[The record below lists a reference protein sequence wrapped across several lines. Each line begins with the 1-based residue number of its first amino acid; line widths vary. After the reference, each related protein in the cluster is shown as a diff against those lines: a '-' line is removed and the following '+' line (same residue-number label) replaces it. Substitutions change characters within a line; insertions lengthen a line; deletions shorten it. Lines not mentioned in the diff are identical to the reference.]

1 LEKGFCLIL
10 VAGILFFK
18 NHENPPMEAK
28 KLAWLKLKTLSE
40 RFELWGKS

>member
-10 VAGILFFK
+10 VAGILFLK

-28 KLAWLKLKTLSE
+28 KVSVAEIEDLE
-40 RFELWGKS
+40 